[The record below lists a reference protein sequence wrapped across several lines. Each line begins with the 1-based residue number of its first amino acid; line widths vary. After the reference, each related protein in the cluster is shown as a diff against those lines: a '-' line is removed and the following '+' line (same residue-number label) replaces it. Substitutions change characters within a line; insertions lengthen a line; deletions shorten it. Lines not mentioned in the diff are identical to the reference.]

1 MTTYHFPADAGA
13 SLPADGPSG
22 KAAPGPSAIA
32 TYLERLGLPHAGLR
46 IARRGDAVR
55 LEGGVPDPATRERV
69 VLAVGNLRGVG
80 RVEDRLV
87 VDQPAPGL
95 LDGLAAFGRLPAGA
109 ATLATAGEAVH
120 RSEPEAGTVF
130 GPGGSLLHTV
140 QPGESLA
147 AIAAR
152 HYDGEAAAAERRI
165 LEANA
170 PVLADAVAVRPGIV
184 LRLPPAR

>member
-13 SLPADGPSG
+13 SLPSEDPAG
-22 KAAPGPSAIA
+22 APAAIA
-32 TYLERLGLPHAGLR
+32 AHLDRLGLPHDAVR
-46 IARRGDAVR
+46 ITRRGEAVR
-55 LEGGVPDPATRERV
+55 LEGGVPDAATRERIL
-69 VLAVGNLRGVG
+69 LAVGNLRGIG

-95 LDGLAAFGRLPAGA
+95 LDGLGAFGRLPAGA
-109 ATLATAGEAVH
+109 ANLAAARDALH
-120 RSEPEAGTVF
+120 HAEPEAGTVF

-147 AIAAR
+147 EIAAR
-152 HYDGEAAAAERRI
+152 HYGDAPDAEARI

-170 PVLADAVAVRPGIV
+170 PVLRDAAAAQPGLV